1 MPTKNSIRVLLFNPQ
16 NEILLMKIND
26 PSTKASNGQYY
37 GPFWALIGGGIEPG
51 ESLQEAAIREI
62 YEETGIRDQEIK
74 LGPVV
79 WYGEFQLF
87 QDGILNHLKQ
97 SFIVA
102 QTQKVQMTLENL
114 TLEEQNIV
122 EKLAWFSFDQIKNCN
137 EVIYPVA
144 LVDYLPAILS
154 GNRPKTPIA
163 IDLSRLPDKK
173 FLVQ

>member
-1 MPTKNSIRVLLFNPQ
+1 
-16 NEILLMKIND
+16 
-26 PSTKASNGQYY
+26 
-37 GPFWALIGGGIEPG
+37 
-51 ESLQEAAIREI
+51 
-62 YEETGIRDQEIK
+62 
-74 LGPVV
+74 
-79 WYGEFQLF
+79 
-87 QDGILNHLKQ
+87 
-97 SFIVA
+97 
-102 QTQKVQMTLENL
+102 MTLENL